1 MKRKPTTSGFS
12 LVELMVVMAIVAI
25 IAAIA
30 YPSYQDS
37 IQRTRRAAAAGCL
50 MGLSQFMERF
60 YTTNMS
66 YVLNAVPLPAC
77 QADVTQFYVANFAA
91 GPAATTYT
99 LQVVP
104 QGAQANDICGT
115 LTIDQTGLRTPDP
128 AVRPEC
134 WR

>member
-1 MKRKPTTSGFS
+1 MKRKQKTSGFT
-12 LVELMVVMAIVAI
+12 LIELMVVMAIIAI

-30 YPSYQDS
+30 YPSYQQS
-37 IQRTRRAAAAGCL
+37 IQRTRRAAAAGCM
-50 MGLSQFMERF
+50 MGLSQFMERY

-66 YVLNAVPLPAC
+66 YLGAVLPAC
-77 QADVTQFYVANFAA
+77 QAEVTQFYQANFAVV
-91 GPAATTYT
+91 PTATTYT

-104 QGAQANDICGT
+104 QGAQANDVCGT
-115 LTIDQTGLRTPDP
+115 LSIDQTGLRAPDP

>member
-1 MKRKPTTSGFS
+1 MKHTQKTSGFT
-12 LVELMVVMAIVAI
+12 LIELMVVVAIIAI

-30 YPSYQDS
+30 YPSYQQS
-37 IQRTRRAAAAGCL
+37 IQRTRRAAAAGCM
-50 MGLSQFMERF
+50 MGLSQFMERY

-66 YVLNAVPLPAC
+66 YLNAALPAC
-77 QADVTQFYVANFAA
+77 QADVTQFYLANFAVA
-91 GPAATTYT
+91 PTATTYR

-104 QGAQANDICGT
+104 QGAQANDVCGT
-115 LTIDQTGLRTPDP
+115 LTIDQTGLRAPDP

>member
-1 MKRKPTTSGFS
+1 MKHKTSGFS
-12 LVELMVVMAIVAI
+12 LIELMVVMAIIAI

-30 YPSYQDS
+30 YPSYQQS
-37 IQRTRRAAAAGCL
+37 IQRTRRAAAAGCM
-50 MGLSQFMERF
+50 MGLSQFMERY

-66 YVLNAVPLPAC
+66 YLNAVLPAC
-77 QADVTQFYVANFAA
+77 QADVTQFYLANFAVA
-91 GPAATTYT
+91 PTATTYT

-104 QGAQANDICGT
+104 QGAQANDVCGT
-115 LTIDQTGLRTPDP
+115 LTIDQTGLRAPDP

>member
-1 MKRKPTTSGFS
+1 MKLRLNKTSGFS
-12 LVELMVVMAIVAI
+12 LIELMVVMAIIAI

-30 YPSYQDS
+30 YPSYQQS
-37 IQRTRRAAAAGCL
+37 IQRSRRAAAAGCM
-50 MGLSQFMERF
+50 MGLAQFMERY

-66 YVLNAVPLPAC
+66 YLNAVLPAC
-77 QADVTQFYVANFAA
+77 QAEVNQFYVSNFAVA
-91 GPAATTYT
+91 PTATTYT

-104 QGAQANDICGT
+104 QGAQVNDACGT
-115 LTIDQTGLRTPDP
+115 LTVDQTGLRTPDP

>member
-1 MKRKPTTSGFS
+1 MKRRQKTSGFT
-12 LVELMVVMAIVAI
+12 LIELMVVMAIIAI

-30 YPSYQDS
+30 YPSYQES
-37 IQRTRRAAAAGCL
+37 IQRTRRAAAAGCM
-50 MGLSQFMERF
+50 MGLSQFMERY

-66 YVLNAVPLPAC
+66 YLGAVLPAC
-77 QADVTQFYVANFAA
+77 QADVTQFYLANFAA
-91 GPAATTYT
+91 APTATTYT

-104 QGAQANDICGT
+104 QGAQATDACGT
-115 LTIDQTGLRTPDP
+115 LSVDQTGLRAPDP

>member
-1 MKRKPTTSGFS
+1 MKRKQKTSGFT
-12 LVELMVVMAIVAI
+12 LIELMVVMAIIAI

-30 YPSYQDS
+30 YPSYQQS
-37 IQRTRRAAAAGCL
+37 IQRTRRAAAAGCM
-50 MGLSQFMERF
+50 MGLSQFMERY

-66 YVLNAVPLPAC
+66 YLNAVLPAC
-77 QADVTQFYVANFAA
+77 QAEVTQFYQANFAVV
-91 GPAATTYT
+91 PTATTYT

-104 QGAQANDICGT
+104 QGAQANDVCGT
-115 LTIDQTGLRTPDP
+115 LSIDQTGLRAPDP

>member
-1 MKRKPTTSGFS
+1 MKHKHKTSGFT
-12 LVELMVVMAIVAI
+12 LIELMVVMAIIAI

-30 YPSYQDS
+30 YPSYQQS
-37 IQRTRRAAAAGCL
+37 IQRTRRAAAAGCM
-50 MGLSQFMERF
+50 MGLSQFMERY

-66 YVLNAVPLPAC
+66 YLNAVLPAC
-77 QADVTQFYVANFAA
+77 QADVTQFYLANFAVA
-91 GPAATTYT
+91 PTATTYT

-104 QGAQANDICGT
+104 QGAQANDVCGT
-115 LTIDQTGLRTPDP
+115 LTIDQTGLRAPDP

>member
-1 MKRKPTTSGFS
+1 MKNKHKTSGFT
-12 LVELMVVMAIVAI
+12 LIELMVVMAIIAI

-30 YPSYQDS
+30 YPSYQQS
-37 IQRTRRAAAAGCL
+37 VQRTRRAAAAGCM
-50 MGLSQFMERF
+50 MGLSQFMERY

-66 YVLNAVPLPAC
+66 YLNAVLPAC
-77 QADVTQFYVANFAA
+77 QADVTQFYQANFAVA
-91 GPAATTYT
+91 PTATTYT

-104 QGAQANDICGT
+104 QGAQANDVCGT
-115 LTIDQTGLRTPDP
+115 LTIDQTGLRAPDP

>member
-1 MKRKPTTSGFS
+1 MKRKPKTSGFT
-12 LVELMVVMAIVAI
+12 LIELMVVMAIIAI

-30 YPSYQDS
+30 YPSYQQS
-37 IQRTRRAAAAGCL
+37 IQRTRRAAAAGCM
-50 MGLSQFMERF
+50 MGQSQFMERY

-66 YVLNAVPLPAC
+66 YLAAVLPAC
-77 QADVTQFYVANFAA
+77 QAEVTPFYASNFAA
-91 GPAATTYT
+91 GPTATTYT

-104 QGAQANDICGT
+104 QGAQANDACGT
-115 LTIDQTGLRTPDP
+115 LSIDQTGLRAPDP

>member
-1 MKRKPTTSGFS
+1 MKLRLKKTSGFS
-12 LVELMVVMAIVAI
+12 LIELMVVMAIIAI

-30 YPSYQDS
+30 YPSYQQS
-37 IQRTRRAAAAGCL
+37 IQRSRRAGAAGCL
-50 MGLSQFMERF
+50 MGQSQFMERY

-66 YVLNAVPLPAC
+66 YLNAVPPAC
-77 QADVTQFYVANFAA
+77 QAEVTQFYASNFAA
-91 GPAATTYT
+91 GPTATTYT

-104 QGAQANDICGT
+104 QGAQATDVCGT
-115 LTIDQTGLRTPDP
+115 LTIDETGLRGPDP

>member
-1 MKRKPTTSGFS
+1 MISKQKKSGFS
-12 LVELMVVMAIVAI
+12 LIELMVVMAIIAI

-30 YPSYQDS
+30 YPNYQQS
-37 IQRTRRAAAAGCL
+37 IQRARRAAAAGCM
-50 MGLSQFMERF
+50 MGLSQFMERY

-66 YVLNAVPLPAC
+66 YLNAVLPAC
-77 QADVTQFYVANFAA
+77 QADVTPFYLANFAA

-104 QGAQANDICGT
+104 QGAQANDVCGT

-128 AVRPEC
+128 AIRPEC